1 METVLDKDLRDDLLK
16 LVRYK
21 ILFVRRE
28 YEVAFPEQ
36 EDIVSDNMD
45 GDAFSAWKVAEFIQD
60 LHRGETPIP
69 ARWAEQ
75 NYPSDEFRSGKSLE
89 LLTGIPHQ
97 DKTYLRVYFHALERF
112 PLDKFNYAE
121 QQIRVLVDI

>member
-1 METVLDKDLRDDLLK
+1 DIEEHSRRKLANSMRSIHELTCLIKRAMLYERNMETVLDKDLRDDLLK

-45 GDAFSAWKVAEFIQD
+45 RDAFSAWKVAEFIQD
-60 LHRGETPIP
+60 LHRGETPVP
-69 ARWAEQ
+69 ARWEDQ
-75 NYPSDEFRSGKSLE
+75 NYPPPEFRK
-89 LLTGIPHQ
+89 
-97 DKTYLRVYFHALERF
+97 
-112 PLDKFNYAE
+112 
-121 QQIRVLVDI
+121 